1 MATKKICDICGK
13 EIKGRGNTI
22 KGYNN
27 TLIGCFEIFSMDL
40 CDECFKDVQKKASW
54 ATEGSQP

>member
-27 TLIGCFEIFSMDL
+27 TVIGSFEIFSMDL
-40 CDECFKDVQKKASW
+40 CDECFNDVQKRTPW
-54 ATEGSQP
+54 VTEGSQP